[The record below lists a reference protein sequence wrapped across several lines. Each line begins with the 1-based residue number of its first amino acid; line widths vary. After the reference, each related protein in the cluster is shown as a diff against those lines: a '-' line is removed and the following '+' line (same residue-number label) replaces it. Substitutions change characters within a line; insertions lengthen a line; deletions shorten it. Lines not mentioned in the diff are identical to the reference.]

1 MGQCS
6 TLPTEGRSANNAT
19 RSTESTMSVKGGRDD
34 PRSSHHRHSSSPKP
48 SMGSQS
54 KQRGGGGF
62 LQVQNG
68 QQQPMGMHTEQIQP
82 HQGRNPS
89 SDPNCGDDPMDA
101 ETGRDGVPQPPDV
114 AVRTRCYKL
123 NLDSELYPQ
132 SSICLGPFS
141 DPPPPLTYSGST
153 DSSQFT
159 NPTQV
164 AIQTAKIFRG
174 ITVSKDGT
182 ILSQNARAT
191 RSAGRSSKN
200 KKGEK
205 SRQAT
210 KIEQAKDLVEES
222 ILTGKAPDSGEPA
235 NMVSL
240 VIMGEYDDM
249 KYLVRDG
256 SKKLRDARKMPDDAL
271 LAINRNRAAVQA
283 NNQDS
288 ISAQQSPRKRGSPHY
303 SQRVSPLQSNGS
315 SRNLPPQGG
324 PAPPKLK
331 GHPRDRPSSR
341 RSNSEHNRNGS
352 SHHRDFSPMQEDRS
366 GRQPQTPNG
375 GEGGDWS
382 NALSFSRGFQTIWNC
397 GGTGEDSGTISPTA
411 QVNSPKNTG
420 GATPTSQHHHNHHPH
435 HSHHHQQQHNSSH
448 HHHHQQQNPYSA
460 HQRPTYE
467 GRENN
472 NFGQSREGGVTT
484 RG

>member
-34 PRSSHHRHSSSPKP
+34 PRSSHHRHSSPKT

-62 LQVQNG
+62 LQVQTAG

-89 SDPNCGDDPMDA
+89 PNCGDDPMD
-101 ETGRDGVPQPPDV
+101 EDNGRDGVPQPPDV

-132 SSICLGPFS
+132 SSICLGPFT

-222 ILTGKAPDSGEPA
+222 ILTGKAPDTGEPA

-256 SKKLRDARKMPDDAL
+256 SKKLRDARKLPDDAL
-271 LAINRNRAAVQA
+271 LAINRNRASVEA
-283 NNQDS
+283 NKNQDS
-288 ISAQQSPRKRGSPHY
+288 MSAQPSPRKRGSPHY
-303 SQRVSPLQSNGS
+303 SQRVSPLQTNGS

-341 RSNSEHNRNGS
+341 RSNSEHTRNGS
-352 SHHRDFSPMQEDRS
+352 THHFSPMQDDRS
-366 GRQPQTPNG
+366 GPQPQTPNG

-382 NALSFSRGFQTIWNC
+382 NALSFSRGLQTIWNC

-411 QVNSPKNTG
+411 HVTSPKNTG
-420 GATPTSQHHHNHHPH
+420 GATPTSHHHHPH
-435 HSHHHQQQHNSSH
+435 PQHNQHQQQQQHSSSH
-448 HHHHQQQNPYSA
+448 VHHHPQQNPYSA
-460 HQRPTYE
+460 HQRPMYE

-472 NFGQSREGGVTT
+472 NFGQTREGGVTT